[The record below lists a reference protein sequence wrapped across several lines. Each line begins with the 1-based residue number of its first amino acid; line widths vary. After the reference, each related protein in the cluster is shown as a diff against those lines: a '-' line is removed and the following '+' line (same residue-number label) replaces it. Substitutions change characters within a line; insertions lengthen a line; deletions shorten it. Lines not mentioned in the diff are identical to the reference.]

1 MTKVR
6 HPKGIK
12 EKKKAA
18 GGEGRD
24 VWQVTKEHFLKA
36 REKTAWSTY
45 ILRAH
50 GLREKPLI
58 QMIREKKKGG
68 GETSDVKC
76 YPIKLKIN
84 SPER

>member
-58 QMIREKKKGG
+58 QMIREKKGG
-68 GETSDVKC
+68 GGDLRC
-76 YPIKLKIN
+76 
-84 SPER
+84 